1 MTVSS
6 ANSSVRVPPVWIL
19 ALAVSSANMGMAL
32 LSPAIP
38 SLRTYFVASADTVQL
53 VISVFLVAVG
63 VGQLIAGT
71 LSDRFGRRPVLLI
84 GAATFALSG
93 FFALFAGSI
102 ESLIVLRLFQGLGAA
117 CCMAMG
123 RVIIN
128 DSFVGTEAG
137 RQMATITMIQTIVPI
152 MGFAFGGFIADSIG
166 WQGSIAIMAIS
177 ASLTFGSVFALLEE
191 TKANRAASVNFT
203 SVAMAYLFLFR
214 NPLFMAN
221 ALNSAMIVGAFFTMG
236 GIMPYEYG
244 RYGLNAAEYGMYF
257 AITSIGY
264 MTGNNISRRVVPR
277 FGLDRTALFGAISG
291 AGAVSL
297 MLAVDIANPA
307 TPIPLTVCCL
317 MFGLANGLTVANSI
331 VGAIKAAGPHSGS
344 ATGLVGGMQM
354 LSGAVFGSVAIALG
368 GDIEFANAA
377 FVLIAMSVT
386 SAVAAYYALDPK
398 SRA

>member
-1 MTVSS
+1 MTVSTADTS
-6 ANSSVRVPPVWIL
+6 TRLPPVWIL

-38 SLRTYFVASADTVQL
+38 SMRTYFMASADTVQL
-53 VISVFLVAVG
+53 VISVFLIAVG

-84 GAATFALSG
+84 GAATFAISG
-93 FFALFAGSI
+93 IAALFASSI
-102 ESLIVLRLFQGLGAA
+102 ESLVALRLFQGVGAA

-152 MGFAFGGFIADSIG
+152 MGFAFGGFIADSVG

-177 ASLTFGSVFALLEE
+177 ASLTFGAAFTLLGE
-191 TKANRAASVNFT
+191 TKSDRAS
-203 SVAMAYLFLFR
+203 SVAIGAVSRAYLSLIRNRLFV
-214 NPLFMAN
+214 AN
-221 ALNSAMIVGAFFTMG
+221 AVNSAMIVGAFFTMG

-244 RYGLNAAEYGMYF
+244 RYGLTAAEYGMYF

-264 MTGNNISRRVVPR
+264 MAGNSISRHFAPK
-277 FGLDRTALFGAISG
+277 FGLDRTAFFGAVGGAISVT
-291 AGAVSL
+291 AMFV
-297 MLAVDIANPA
+297 VDFADPLS
-307 TPIPLTVCCL
+307 PVPLTACCF
-317 MFGLANGLTVANSI
+317 MFGVTNGLTVANSM
-331 VGAIKAAGPHSGS
+331 VGAIKAAGPNSGS

-368 GDIEFANAA
+368 ADLEFMNAA
-377 FVLIAMSVT
+377 IVLIGMSVV
-386 SAVAAYYALDPK
+386 SALAAYHALDPK
-398 SRA
+398 NGG